1 MKHPFHTLFYI
12 GLSTMLFVG
21 TFLSLLVI
29 NIKDILPS
37 TFGKSEPQIVN
48 QDPIVAT
55 PIEILSGPTPQTKPI
70 EKVIPKETPKPIL
83 VSEPIV
89 LKAVTEDTVVKE
101 VKTIDSSKT
110 L

>member
-12 GLSTMLFVG
+12 GFSTMIFVG

-37 TFGKSEPQIVN
+37 AFSDIEPRVVNRDVIVT
-48 QDPIVAT
+48 A
-55 PIEILSGPTPQTKPI
+55 PIEILGEPTPQKKPI
-70 EKVIPKETPKPIL
+70 EKEIPKETPKLIL

-89 LKAVTEDTVVKE
+89 LKPVTEDTVVKE

>member
-12 GLSTMLFVG
+12 GFLTMLFVG
-21 TFLSLLVI
+21 TFLTLLVI

-37 TFGKSEPQIVN
+37 TLGKSELRVVN
-48 QDPIVAT
+48 QDPIVAI
-55 PIEILSGPTPQTKPI
+55 PIEILSGPTPQIKPI

-89 LKAVTEDTVVKE
+89 LKPVTEDTVVKE

-110 L
+110 P

>member
-37 TFGKSEPQIVN
+37 TFSDSEPRVVNRDVIVT
-48 QDPIVAT
+48 T

-70 EKVIPKETPKPIL
+70 EKVIVTKKTEKTVELPIQGDSTKTLPEKKDSTETPVI
-83 VSEPIV
+83 
-89 LKAVTEDTVVKE
+89 
-101 VKTIDSSKT
+101 KTP
-110 L
+110 

>member
-12 GLSTMLFVG
+12 GLSTMLFLG

-70 EKVIPKETPKPIL
+70 EKV
-83 VSEPIV
+83 V
-89 LKAVTEDTVVKE
+89 VTKKTEKTVE
-101 VKTIDSSKT
+101 LPTEGDSTNKT
-110 L
+110 LEKTLPENKDTTIEIP

>member
-1 MKHPFHTLFYI
+1 MKHPFHTLFFI

-55 PIEILSGPTPQTKPI
+55 PIE
-70 EKVIPKETPKPIL
+70 KVVPKENPKPIL
-83 VSEPIV
+83 VSEPIG
-89 LKAVTEDTVVKE
+89 LKPIIVDTLVKE
-101 VKTIDSSKT
+101 IKTIDSSKT

>member
-1 MKHPFHTLFYI
+1 
-12 GLSTMLFVG
+12 LS
-21 TFLSLLVI
+21 
-29 NIKDILPS
+29 
-37 TFGKSEPQIVN
+37 E
-48 QDPIVAT
+48 
-55 PIEILSGPTPQTKPI
+55 PTPQIKPI

-89 LKAVTEDTVVKE
+89 LKPVTEDTVVKE

>member
-12 GLSTMLFVG
+12 GFLTMLFVG
-21 TFLSLLVI
+21 TFLTLLVI

-37 TFGKSEPQIVN
+37 TLGKSELRVVNRDVIVTA
-48 QDPIVAT
+48 PIK
-55 PIEILSGPTPQTKPI
+55 ILSEPTPQIKPI

-89 LKAVTEDTVVKE
+89 LKPVTEDTVVKE

-110 L
+110 P

>member
-37 TFGKSEPQIVN
+37 TFSKSESRVVN

-70 EKVIPKETPKPIL
+70 EKVVTKETSKPITVSVPIVPKP
-83 VSEPIV
+83 
-89 LKAVTEDTVVKE
+89 VTVDTVVKE
-101 VKTIDSSKT
+101 IKTIDSSKT

>member
-21 TFLSLLVI
+21 TFLGLLVI

-37 TFGKSEPQIVN
+37 AFSDSEPRVVNRDVIVT
-48 QDPIVAT
+48 A
-55 PIEILSGPTPQTKPI
+55 PIEILGEPTPQKKPT
-70 EKVIPKETPKPIL
+70 EKEIPKETPKPIL
-83 VSEPIV
+83 VSESIV
-89 LKAVTEDTVVKE
+89 LKPVTEDTVVKE

>member
-12 GLSTMLFVG
+12 GFLTMLFVG
-21 TFLSLLVI
+21 TFLTLLVI

-37 TFGKSEPQIVN
+37 TLGKSELRVVN

-55 PIEILSGPTPQTKPI
+55 PIEILSGPTPQIKPI
-70 EKVIPKETPKPIL
+70 EKVVPKENPKPIL
-83 VSEPIV
+83 VLEPIISKPV
-89 LKAVTEDTVVKE
+89 IVDTIVKE
-101 VKTIDSSKT
+101 IKTTDSSKI

>member
-12 GLSTMLFVG
+12 GFSTMIFVG

-37 TFGKSEPQIVN
+37 AFSDIEPRVVNRDVIVT
-48 QDPIVAT
+48 A
-55 PIEILSGPTPQTKPI
+55 PIEILGEPTHQKKPI
-70 EKVIPKETPKPIL
+70 EKEIPKETPKLIL

-89 LKAVTEDTVVKE
+89 LKPVTEDTVVKE

>member
-37 TFGKSEPQIVN
+37 AFSDSEPRVVNRDVIVT
-48 QDPIVAT
+48 A
-55 PIEILSGPTPQTKPI
+55 PIEILGEPTPQKKPI
-70 EKVIPKETPKPIL
+70 EKEIPKETPKPIL
-83 VSEPIV
+83 VSESIV
-89 LKAVTEDTVVKE
+89 LKPVTEDTVVKE

>member
-1 MKHPFHTLFYI
+1 MVFQLC
-12 GLSTMLFVG
+12 
-21 TFLSLLVI
+21 SL
-29 NIKDILPS
+29 

-70 EKVIPKETPKPIL
+70 EKVVPKENPKPIL
-83 VSEPIV
+83 VSEPIG
-89 LKAVTEDTVVKE
+89 LKPIIVDTLVKE
-101 VKTIDSSKT
+101 IKTIDSSKT